1 MNKNFMTPEF
11 VNTIRQETADIF
23 ESIEKHE
30 GKSVATFTHAL
41 VSMRNVCEAFD
52 LVCQAATQKAI
63 ETNDLETMS
72 KIATIA
78 GPVKNLIT
86 SAICQFYECTDRSF
100 EVKSAIEWCEKI
112 NSHMESGINAEKIKA
127 NKLS

>member
-1 MNKNFMTPEF
+1 MNKNFMTEES
-11 VNTIRQETADIF
+11 VNTIKQETADIF

-30 GKSVATFTHAL
+30 GKSVARFTHAL

-52 LVCQAATQKAI
+52 LLCQTTTQKAI

-72 KIATIA
+72 RIAMIA
-78 GPVKNLIT
+78 GPVRNLIT
-86 SAICQFYECTDRSF
+86 SAICQFYECTDKSF
-100 EVKSAIEWCEKI
+100 EVKAAIEWCEKI

-127 NKLS
+127 NKPN